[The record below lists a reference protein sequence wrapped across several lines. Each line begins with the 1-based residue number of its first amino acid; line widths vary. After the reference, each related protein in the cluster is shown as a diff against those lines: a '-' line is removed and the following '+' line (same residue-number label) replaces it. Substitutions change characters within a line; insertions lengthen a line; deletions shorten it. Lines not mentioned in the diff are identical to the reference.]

1 MRLRSLLNVGCAAV
15 VACLLVLA
23 SAASAQEVDVKPLA
37 VTVKRAYPE
46 LRVRRPITLTHAGDG
61 SGRKFVVSEQGVIH
75 ILPQD
80 ESGDEAAVFLDI
92 EAKVDYEDKE
102 NEEGLLGLAF
112 HPKFKENGEFFVY
125 YTLKNPPHTSALSR
139 FKVSKADPNKADPA
153 SEEEI
158 LRIPQPYWNHNGGGL
173 MFGPEGYLYV
183 ALGDGGSGND
193 PHGHGQNLSTLLG
206 SILRID
212 VDHKDPGLAYAIPK
226 DNPFVGQKEAR
237 PEIYAYGVRNIW
249 GMTYDK
255 ESKLFFAADV
265 GQNLWEEI
273 NIVVKGGNYG
283 WNLREGLH
291 KFGDK
296 GSDPRPNLIEPIW
309 EYHHDIGKSI
319 TGGHVYRGKA
329 APSLQGHYVY
339 ADYVTGKIW
348 ALKYDAASKKV
359 VANRP
364 IPSPVNYALPVMGIG
379 QDEAGELYL
388 CDSFGMLWKFTD
400 TNP

>member
-1 MRLRSLLNVGCAAV
+1 MRANSFLEMKTMRLRSLLFFGCAV
-15 VACLLVLA
+15 LTTCLLVL
-23 SAASAQEVDVKPLA
+23 SAVASAQEVDVKPLA
-37 VTVKRAYPE
+37 VAVKRAYPE

-75 ILPQD
+75 ILPKD

-193 PHGHGQNLSTLLG
+193 PHGHGQNLTTLLG

-212 VDHKDPGLAYAIPK
+212 VDHTMPVLC
-226 DNPFVGQKEAR
+226 
-237 PEIYAYGVRNIW
+237 IW
-249 GMTYDK
+249 LTRLS
-255 ESKLFFAADV
+255 ERSSVAPISF
-265 GQNLWEEI
+265 
-273 NIVVKGGNYG
+273 IV
-283 WNLREGLH
+283 
-291 KFGDK
+291 
-296 GSDPRPNLIEPIW
+296 S
-309 EYHHDIGKSI
+309 S
-319 TGGHVYRGKA
+319 
-329 APSLQGHYVY
+329 S
-339 ADYVTGKIW
+339 
-348 ALKYDAASKKV
+348 
-359 VANRP
+359 
-364 IPSPVNYALPVMGIG
+364 
-379 QDEAGELYL
+379 
-388 CDSFGMLWKFTD
+388 
-400 TNP
+400 